1 VLRNSFR
8 LFTIGGIEVGVHYSW
23 LIVFALVTWSL
34 STLELPREPELRNLP
49 RLELWVLGAITSVL
63 LFASVLIHELAHS
76 FVARARG
83 LQATSITLFIFG
95 GVSNLAGDA
104 KSATTEFLIAIVGPL
119 TSFILAAIA
128 YAVAA
133 FVNEPRVDVVARY
146 LFSINLLLGLF
157 NLIPGFPLD
166 GGRVLRAI
174 LWGSTGSQRKATEWA
189 GLGGKL
195 VAYGMFGVGIL
206 MVLDGNLVGGI
217 WLAAIAWFLYSAASS
232 SVQQIVFETRLRKVR
247 AGDVVRPDEM
257 TVQPGISVAELV
269 DTYLLPGNRRAVPVT
284 DNGRLVGI
292 VTVSD
297 VQRVPHEVRNKVSV
311 AEIMGGRDGM
321 VSVRVDQPVQ
331 DAVEIL
337 AERDLEQ
344 VPVLD
349 GGRVVGLLTRGDVMR
364 QLQLREALDA

>member
-1 VLRNSFR
+1 MLKNSFR
-8 LFTIGGIEVGVHYSW
+8 LFTIYGIEVGVHYSW

-34 STLELPREPELRNLP
+34 STLELPLEPALRGLP
-49 RLELWVLGAITSVL
+49 RLELWILGAITSIL

-83 LQATSITLFIFG
+83 LQASSITLFIFG

-104 KSATTEFLIAIVGPL
+104 KSATTEFLIAVVGPL
-119 TSFILAAIA
+119 TSFVLAGIA
-128 YAVAA
+128 FAVAS
-133 FVNEPRVDVVARY
+133 FVDEPRISVVASY
-146 LFSINLLLGLF
+146 LFSINLLLGIF

-174 LWGSTGSQRKATEWA
+174 LWGTTGSQRRATNWA
-189 GLGGKL
+189 ALGGKL

-206 MVLDGNLVGGI
+206 MVLQGNLVGGV
-217 WLAAIAWFLYSAASS
+217 WLAAIAWFLHNAASS
-232 SVQQIVFETRLRKVR
+232 SVEQMAFETRLSKVK
-247 AGDVVRPDEM
+247 AGDVVQPDDV
-257 TVQPGISVAELV
+257 TVPPGLSVAELV
-269 DTYLLPGNRRAVPVT
+269 DQYLLPGNRRAISVT

-297 VQRVPHEVRNKVSV
+297 VQRVPHDQRAKVPV
-311 AEIMGGRDGM
+311 AQVMGGRDGM
-321 VSVRVDQPVQ
+321 VSVRADQSVQ

-337 AERDLEQ
+337 SERDLDQ
-344 VPVLD
+344 LPVLD
-349 GGRVVGLLTRGDVMR
+349 GGRVIGLLTRGDVMR

>member
-1 VLRNSFR
+1 MLRNSFR

-34 STLELPREPELRNLP
+34 STFELPREPELRELP
-49 RLELWVLGAITSVL
+49 RLELWILGAVTSLLLFGSVL
-63 LFASVLIHELAHS
+63 VHELAHS

-83 LQATSITLFIFG
+83 LQANSITLFIFG

-104 KSATTEFLIAIVGPL
+104 KSATTEFLIAVVGPL
-119 TSFILAAIA
+119 TSFVLAAFA
-128 YAVAA
+128 FAVAA
-133 FVNEPRVDVVARY
+133 FVDEPRIGVVARY

-174 LWGSTGSQRKATEWA
+174 LWGSTGSQRRATEWA
-189 GLGGKL
+189 ALGGKL
-195 VAYGMFGVGIL
+195 VAYGMFGIGIL

-217 WLAAIAWFLYSAASS
+217 WLAAIAWFLHNAASS
-232 SVQQIVFETRLRKVR
+232 SVEQMVFETRLSKVR
-247 AGDVVRPDEM
+247 AGDVVTPDDV
-257 TVQPGISVAELV
+257 TVAPGMSVAELV
-269 DTYLLPGNRRAVPVT
+269 DNYLLPGNRRAVAVT

-297 VQRVPHEVRNKVSV
+297 VQRVPHDARAKVSV
-311 AEIMGGRDGM
+311 AEVMGGRDGI
-321 VSVRVDQPVQ
+321 VSVRADQPVQ

-337 AERDLEQ
+337 AERDLDQ
-344 VPVLD
+344 VPVID

>member
-1 VLRNSFR
+1 MLRNSFR
-8 LFTIGGIEVGVHYSW
+8 LFTIYGIEVGVHYSW
-23 LIVFALVTWSL
+23 LIVFGLVTWSL
-34 STLELPREPELRNLP
+34 STLELPLEPSLRRLP
-49 RLELWVLGAITSVL
+49 EWELWLLGGITSLL

-119 TSFILAAIA
+119 TSFVLAGIA
-128 YAVAA
+128 FAVAT
-133 FVNEPRVDVVARY
+133 FVDEPRISVIASY

-174 LWGSTGSQRKATEWA
+174 LWGTTGSQRRATNWA
-189 GLGGKL
+189 ALGGKL

-206 MVLDGNLVGGI
+206 MVLQGNLVGGV
-217 WLAAIAWFLYSAASS
+217 WLSAIAWFLHNAASS
-232 SVQQIVFETRLRKVR
+232 SQEQMIFETRLSKVR
-247 AGDVVRPDEM
+247 AGDVVTPDDV
-257 TVQPGISVAELV
+257 TVPPGISVAELV
-269 DTYLLPGNRRAVPVT
+269 DNYLLPGNRRAMAVT

-297 VQRVPHEVRNKVSV
+297 VQRVPHDQRAKVAV
-311 AEIMGGRDGM
+311 AHIMGGRDGM
-321 VSVRVDQPVQ
+321 VSVRADQSVQ

-337 AERDLEQ
+337 TERDLDQ
-344 VPVLD
+344 LPVLD
-349 GGRVVGLLTRGDVMR
+349 GSRVIGLLTRGDVMR
-364 QLQLREALDA
+364 QLQLREALDV